1 MSKSGNGMKVYL
13 LAREDVEAL
22 LAAKYGKKLA
32 AVNHTKLANLN
43 ERRANWLKG
52 SR

>member
-1 MSKSGNGMKVYL
+1 VGKSENGMKVYL
-13 LAREDVEAL
+13 LAREDIEAL

>member
-1 MSKSGNGMKVYL
+1 MDKPGYGMKVYL

-32 AVNHTKLANLN
+32 AVKHTKLANLN
-43 ERRANWLKG
+43 RDGKTG
-52 SR
+52 